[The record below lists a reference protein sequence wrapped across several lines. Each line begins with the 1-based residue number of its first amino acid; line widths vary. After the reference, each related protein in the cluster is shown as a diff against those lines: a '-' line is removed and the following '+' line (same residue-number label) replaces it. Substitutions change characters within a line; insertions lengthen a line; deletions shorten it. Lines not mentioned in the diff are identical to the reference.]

1 MSTHKDRENVKVVC
15 DRLAKLKEK
24 KGNRDKKGEK
34 MRNASG
40 QQGENEWS
48 EKKSEQ
54 EHKQQNFFRNTYN
67 IFFIKRV
74 TRKFNVTTTT
84 AKKCK
89 KECATR

>member
-24 KGNRDKKGEK
+24 MGNRDKKGEK

-48 EKKSEQ
+48 EKKA
-54 EHKQQNFFRNTYN
+54 NRNTSN
-67 IFFIKRV
+67 KIF
-74 TRKFNVTTTT
+74 
-84 AKKCK
+84 
-89 KECATR
+89 